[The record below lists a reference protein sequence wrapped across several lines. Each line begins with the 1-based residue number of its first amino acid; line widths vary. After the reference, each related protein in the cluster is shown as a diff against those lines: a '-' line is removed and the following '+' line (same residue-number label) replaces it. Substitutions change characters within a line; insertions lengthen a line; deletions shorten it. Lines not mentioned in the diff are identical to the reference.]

1 MGERISSLPYRAHCH
16 QHLTEPTGRAGIPWT
31 DSYGSEAATDRPLAT
46 APSGTHS
53 PTVTRWPPV
62 DMSEKKKKKRA
73 CPTSHGRPSQRNSLS
88 GGCLDSPSPA
98 SHPPA
103 SPASCD
109 TGLESVCECFA
120 DTSALAE
127 ACLGKSPRA
136 KNRVAAPSSLRSR
149 LLTSTRLRPHVA
161 AGLFGTGLGC
171 AHPSLSATLLY
182 FEQVLQL
189 QRRLRPMRNRL
200 PRACDALPGLPVL
213 PESEPPEAFADRT
226 AEYTLPV
233 IDPKLSPNSRCHWC
247 QFARYLAFRP
257 ILGAEQRQSKS
268 TGRSH
273 QHPAAGKVSCTGI
286 SVLLRIVIWSCLFV
300 AS

>member
-182 FEQVLQL
+182 FEQVL
-189 QRRLRPMRNRL
+189 
-200 PRACDALPGLPVL
+200 